1 MKLSKLLPLATFGLL
16 SLAACGGPEGKWTL
30 DKDATKAAIDAGK
43 GEKDAKE
50 FGKAILDAMDMSI
63 ELKSDGKYE
72 SKTSMALGK
81 DDKDKKEQTETGEWT
96 KDGDKITIKGKKY
109 PLTCKMDSGK
119 LSCANKDGETSLVF
133 KKG

>member
-16 SLAACGGPEGKWTL
+16 SLAACSGPEGKWTL

-50 FGKAILDAMDMSI
+50 FGKALLDAMDMSI

-72 SKTSMALGK
+72 SKTSMALKK
-81 DDKDKKEQTETGEWT
+81 DDKAKEETETGEWT
-96 KDGDKITIKGKKY
+96 KDGDKITIKGKKDSM
-109 PLTCKMDSGK
+109 TCKVDSGK
-119 LSCANKDGETSLVF
+119 LSCANKDGETAWVF